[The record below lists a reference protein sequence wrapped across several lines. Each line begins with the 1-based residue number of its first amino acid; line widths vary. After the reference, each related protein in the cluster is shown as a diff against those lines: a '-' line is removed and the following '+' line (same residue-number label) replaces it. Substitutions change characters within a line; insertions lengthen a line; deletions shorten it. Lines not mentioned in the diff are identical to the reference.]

1 LQKPHGS
8 VPAAGT
14 EDCSYGRISKSAI
27 QLHQPALVVARQVPV
42 SAEDSRVVLNA
53 VSVGNDGETGVE

>member
-8 VPAAGT
+8 VPAAGA
-14 EDCSYGRISKSAI
+14 EDGSYGRISESAT
-27 QLHQPALVVARQVPV
+27 QLRQPALVFTRQVPV
-42 SAEDSRVVLNA
+42 SVKDSRVVLDA